1 MKRVYSIIANLL
13 ALGVMLCCLSAC
25 SAGDSRKSILKVYNW
40 ADYID
45 EELLS
50 EFEEWYFEQTGEE
63 VEVVYQLFD
72 INEIML
78 AKIERGKEDFDV
90 VCPSEYIIE
99 RMLRNDLLLPI
110 NKDFGSTPNYLGNVS
125 PYIHNVFSKID
136 GSGKDANDYAV
147 GYMWGT
153 TGFLYNPKYVE
164 REEVS
169 SWSAL
174 WNSKFSKKLLIK
186 DAFRDVYCPLLIYAK
201 QEELA
206 RGDISLDSLM
216 FDASDESIAKV
227 EALLKKAKPYV
238 AGWEADFGKEIM
250 TKEKAWLNLSWSG
263 DAVWAIDEA
272 EAVGVEL
279 DYVVPDEGSIVWFD
293 GWVIPKYAKNPKAAS
308 YFINFMCKPENAIR
322 NMDATGYVSVVTTE
336 EVLEYMSSEE
346 DYDEPL
352 DLSYLF
358 VHADGTPIEGSDSVY
373 TDPVLYPS
381 RTVIN
386 RCAVMHDSGDRTD
399 KMLEMWSRVKG
410 DNLST
415 GMLVSIIV
423 FFSAMLIWGIARK
436 IAAYRQ
442 HRKTMKRRHKYA
454 KYSSR

>member
-1 MKRVYSIIANLL
+1 MKRFYFIIEFVVALCVALL
-13 ALGVMLCCLSAC
+13 ALTGCGAD
-25 SAGDSRKSILKVYNW
+25 DSRKEILKVYNW

-50 EFEEWYFEQTGEE
+50 EFEEWYFEQTGEK

-90 VCPSEYIIE
+90 ACPSEYIIE

-153 TGFLYNPKYVE
+153 TGFLYNPKYVT

-174 WNSKFSKKLLIK
+174 WNPKFSKNKFSKKLLIK

-206 RGDISLDSLM
+206 RGEVTLDSLM
-216 FDASDESIAKV
+216 YDSSDESIAVV
-227 EALLKKAKPYV
+227 EGLLKKAKPYV

-293 GWVIPKYAKNPKAAS
+293 GWVIPKYAKNPKAAA

-322 NMDATGYVSVVTTE
+322 DMEEIGYVSVIGTP
-336 EVLEYMSSEE
+336 EVMEYMSESAVESGFE
-346 DYDEPL
+346 KPL
-352 DLSYLF
+352 NVEYF
-358 VHADGTPIEGSDSVY
+358 FGEGADSVVIN
-373 TDPVLYPS
+373 PALYPDKS
-381 RTVIN
+381 IID
-386 RCAVMHDSGDRTD
+386 RCAMMHDSGPRTAAL
-399 KMLEMWSRVKG
+399 LEMWSRVKG
-410 DNLST
+410 DNLNN
-415 GMLVSIIV
+415 GMVIFILVVFGVLLIV
-423 FFSAMLIWGIARK
+423 GIARK
-436 IAAYRQ
+436 VRRRRQ
-442 HRKTMKRRHKYA
+442 RQRRW
-454 KYSSR
+454 

>member
-1 MKRVYSIIANLL
+1 MKRIFSIITKAIVTCL
-13 ALGVMLCCLSAC
+13 AICILSAC
-25 SAGDSRKSILKVYNW
+25 GVDNGRKSILKVYNW

-45 EELLS
+45 EDLLS

-90 VCPSEYIIE
+90 ACPSEYIIE

-110 NKDFGSTPNYLGNVS
+110 NKDFGDTPNYLGNVS
-125 PYIHNVFSKID
+125 PFIHDVFDKID
-136 GSGKDANDYAV
+136 GSGKNANDYAV

-153 TGFLYNPKYVE
+153 TGFLYNTKYVSK
-164 REEVS
+164 EEVT

-174 WNSKFSKKLLIK
+174 WNPKFSKKLLIK
-186 DAFRDVYCPLLIYAK
+186 YAFRDVYCPLLVYAK

-227 EALLKKAKPYV
+227 EVLLKKAKPYV

-322 NMDATGYVSVVTTE
+322 NMDAIGYVSVIGTP
-336 EVLEYMSSEE
+336 EVMEYMSESAVESG
-346 DYDEPL
+346 YDEAL
-352 DLSYLF
+352 DLSYF
-358 VHADGTPIEGSDSVY
+358 FGEGADSVVIN
-373 TDPVLYPS
+373 PALYPDKS
-381 RTVIN
+381 VIE
-386 RCAVMHDSGDRTD
+386 RCAMMHDSGTQTD
-399 KMLEMWSRVKG
+399 NMLEMWSRVKG
-410 DNLST
+410 DNLNNW
-415 GMLVSIIV
+415 MVVFILVV
-423 FFSAMLIWGIARK
+423 FGVLLVVGIMRK
-436 IAAYRQ
+436 VRRRRQ
-442 HRKTMKRRHKYA
+442 RR
-454 KYSSR
+454 RRW